1 MDHSLN
7 SSCGKKGISSNK
19 NLVSNCP
26 EESGWTSY
34 FEDFS
39 KGMIEPS
46 YCSSLG
52 GSSLVSDAASCAAW
66 KLSHHQNHHQV
77 RGSSSNAPNLLK
89 KLNFKKARAK
99 QISEDDP
106 LEDTASS
113 PVNSPKVWFNLS
125 HHEMVSRK
133 IDDHLDGSM
142 VKGFTSSE
150 NYLELLETGD
160 DVHDDQV
167 NLNGKNNIGCTDLK
181 KRGLCLVPMS
191 MLVNYLG

>member
-1 MDHSLN
+1 MDHN
-7 SSCGKKGISSNK
+7 SSGGKALSSANK
-19 NLVSNCP
+19 SLVSNCP

-34 FEDFS
+34 FEDLS
-39 KGMIEPS
+39 KGIEPS

-66 KLSHHQNHHQV
+66 KFSHQNHGN
-77 RGSSSNAPNLLK
+77 GSSAPNLLK

-113 PVNSPKVWFNLS
+113 PVNSPKVYICK
-125 HHEMVSRK
+125 VVGK
-133 IDDHLDGSM
+133 IDDHLHGSM
-142 VKGFTSSE
+142 VKGFASSE
-150 NYLELLETGD
+150 NYSELQTD
-160 DVHDDQV
+160 DENDQV
-167 NLNGKNNIGCTDLK
+167 NLNGEKNDCTDLK

-191 MLVNYLG
+191 MLVNYFG